1 MSDVSYRVFIE
12 KSELQRLRNIEKLY
26 YSSKKAK
33 ENNAIS
39 TSGEGAAEP
48 IAAGGDAGNQSC
60 IQNHHV
66 LVQNTEQS
74 DQRNG
79 SLSPVEIVLPSS
91 SKAPLTQVA
100 EISDSRNISQLS
112 PDAIVSSIWKR
123 FQKKARI
130 LLTEIRLN
138 PNITYNSKGEVT
150 IDGKFHQNSDIR
162 LLLSVCFYS
171 IEENKQIVA
180 LGPFITFL
188 KENGLF
194 QSITNSRILI
204 SDTKYAWYYIGHLV

>member
-33 ENNAIS
+33 ENNAIL
-39 TSGEGAAEP
+39 TSGEGAV
-48 IAAGGDAGNQSC
+48 IAAVPIETKNESC

-112 PDAIVSSIWKR
+112 PDAIVSSIWMR

>member
-1 MSDVSYRVFIE
+1 MSDLSYRVFIE

-39 TSGEGAAEP
+39 TSGEGAV
-48 IAAGGDAGNQSC
+48 IAAVPIETNNESC

-100 EISDSRNISQLS
+100 EISESDTSQLS
-112 PDAIVSSIWKR
+112 PDAIVSSIWMR

-130 LLTEIRLN
+130 LLTELRLN